1 MLKSKTI
8 IVFIYILC
16 LDKCYTSSNLK
27 QIKLLFLEGF
37 KFFLV
42 FHVILRSVAFT
53 LDVESGPQTD
63 GITTRFNTFL
73 YPHEMGTCM
82 RSAYVLHKDKL
93 NLDPSTF

>member
-1 MLKSKTI
+1 MHFLIMK
-8 IVFIYILC
+8 
-16 LDKCYTSSNLK
+16 NLK